1 MVVTLGKFTLFPHQ
15 MDAVKM
21 MANTPGLLL
30 FYDMG
35 SGKTITSIAVAES
48 LLQRGEIEHVFVV
61 MPKAIMKQYETTMKD
76 AGVNAAKYT
85 LWTHTSMLRVHD
97 MDQLKNGLLIID
109 EAHKIRAEGAMFK
122 KALALARRAPKRLL
136 MTGTPIVNWP
146 DDIAP
151 LLALVKDARD
161 VPAGTSESKFTTEFL
176 QKFSMSSEGNTT
188 WKWKKTASKD
198 LVKYLRCTTLF
209 YKPGAGQRIDY
220 PSHDEEIVRVGM
232 TDNQSR
238 WHKALADKDASLAAI
253 QAQFGEKF
261 KKVADL
267 LTYYT
272 KYREIDSVY
281 PSKWALQ
288 GAAPLEAPKYMRC
301 VDMLKRL
308 KAQGRKAVVYSA
320 FLNGGIDIIKHLLV
334 KQNTNIRFASIEGK
348 NSAALNKKH
357 QDDYNR
363 NALDVLLLSQAG
375 QTGLD
380 LKNTSEV
387 HIMEPDFN
395 EMNIQQV
402 IARSIR
408 TGSHDGSVPK
418 HVKIYRYVSTLPA
431 KYQSLTSH
439 PMTSS
444 TADERLMEFSKR
456 KEAVAKDFLKYVA
469 GIGKLSLTHCATN
482 NHSAAPWPSM
492 QLNAA
497 FVANNANNAAARSG
511 GVVHYSQYMT
521 AQEKRAAK
529 KAKKSRTNRGGPNYS
544 EMMMQQRQILH
555 QLQQQQIQMQLQ
567 QQLQQQQPR
576 QRSPNRVARP
586 PTRTPTRSPN
596 RSPNRGAASGSG
608 LSMNNFKQF
617 QEFMKY
623 KKMMAQM
630 AKKNT

>member
-48 LLQRGEIEHVFVV
+48 LLQRGEIEHAFVV
-61 MPKAIMKQYETTMKD
+61 MPKAILRQYETTMKD
-76 AGVNAAKYT
+76 AGVNASKYT
-85 LWTHTSMLRVHD
+85 LWTHASMLRVHD
-97 MDQLKNGLLIID
+97 MDQLKKGLLIID

-122 KALALARRAPKRLL
+122 KALALARHAPKRLL
-136 MTGTPIVNWP
+136 MTGTPIINWP

-161 VPAGTSESKFTTEFL
+161 VPAGTTESKFATEFR

-209 YKPGAGQRIDY
+209 YKPDADQRIDY
-220 PSHDEEIVRVGM
+220 PSHDEEIVRVEM

-238 WHKALADKDASLAAI
+238 WHRSISDKDASLAAI

-272 KYREIDSVY
+272 NYREIDSVY
-281 PSKWALQ
+281 PSKWALS

-301 VDMLKRL
+301 VEMLRRL
-308 KAQGRKAVVYSA
+308 KAQGRRKAVVYSA
-320 FLNGGIDIIKHLLV
+320 FLNGGIDIIKHLLL

-357 QDDYNR
+357 QDQYNR
-363 NALDVLLLSQAG
+363 NALDVLLLSSAG

-402 IARSIR
+402 IAMSRGKGR
-408 TGSHDGSVPK
+408 HAELFDV
-418 HVKIYRYVSTLPA
+418 
-431 KYQSLTSH
+431 QLT
-439 PMTSS
+439 T
-444 TADERLMEFSKR
+444 
-456 KEAVAKDFLKYVA
+456 
-469 GIGKLSLTHCATN
+469 
-482 NHSAAPWPSM
+482 
-492 QLNAA
+492 QLGHGL
-497 FVANNANNAAARSG
+497 FVG
-511 GVVHYSQYMT
+511 Q
-521 AQEKRAAK
+521 
-529 KAKKSRTNRGGPNYS
+529 
-544 EMMMQQRQILH
+544 
-555 QLQQQQIQMQLQ
+555 
-567 QQLQQQQPR
+567 
-576 QRSPNRVARP
+576 
-586 PTRTPTRSPN
+586 
-596 RSPNRGAASGSG
+596 
-608 LSMNNFKQF
+608 
-617 QEFMKY
+617 
-623 KKMMAQM
+623 
-630 AKKNT
+630 